1 MISRTKI
8 ANGLSIGLF
17 AALDSC
23 SNGVKVSC
31 FGSDAGYHNGLVIA
45 GLNIIGKKI
54 NGSGIALWTVSA
66 DTMNGAFFAINGGVA
81 KWSSRDT
88 VNESRFQFAAE
99 PGCDTDRGCARA
111 AVGAV
116 LVTKCVGASVVLY
129 AAHAACGVLPA
140 QSGRDVSA
148 LRSDTGTAYAAGVAA
163 WLCAAQAELHDLHR
177 QDRRADRWLR
187 DHRRGKRSA
196 PADYVRGAVFSARR
210 GASSGGHG
218 LSRALRRRDPRPA
231 LSRSVRRQERQ
242 KCAA

>member
-1 MISRTKI
+1 MKYLISMFFTSAIFAQSSYLNIGINGHGLCFGNPTYHNGINLSMISRTKI

-88 VNESRFQFAAE
+88 INLINGAAI
-99 PGCDTDRGCARA
+99 A
-111 AVGAV
+111 A
-116 LVTKCVGASVVLY
+116 T
-129 AAHAACGVLPA
+129 
-140 QSGRDVSA
+140 DVSSKKMNGFSFSFGFNLFDTINGVSISLVNRA
-148 LRSDTGTAYAAGVAA
+148 KVLRGVQFGLINYVAGN
-163 WLCAAQAELHDLHR
+163 R
-177 QDRRADRWLR
+177 KIFRWMPFVNFNFKIR
-187 DHRRGKRSA
+187 EKHPVYSN
-196 PADYVRGAVFSARR
+196 
-210 GASSGGHG
+210 
-218 LSRALRRRDPRPA
+218 
-231 LSRSVRRQERQ
+231 
-242 KCAA
+242 